1 MSPRPIKP
9 RRVSFDPN
17 VTYFKPRA
25 IPLSMLEEVDLA
37 VDELEALRLCDLKGL
52 DQVEAAKRMKIS
64 QSTLQRILERARKK
78 VAEALIDGKA
88 IKIRKLNESCS
99 NSSKNL

>member
-25 IPLSMLEEVDLA
+25 IPLSMLEEIDLK
-37 VDELEALRLCDLKGL
+37 VDELEALRLCDLKNL
-52 DQVEAAKRMKIS
+52 EQKEAAKKMKIS
-64 QSTLQRILERARKK
+64 QSTLSRILKSARKK
-78 VAEALIDGKA
+78 IAKALIEGKA
-88 IKIRKLNESCS
+88 IKIRK
-99 NSSKNL
+99 KF